1 MPPGMA
7 CSLFS
12 LLFQE
17 RQFVLQPMYQVSWRF
32 MWERRERLVGWLHS
46 KAHGACYTAPQTLPC
61 QKLCCLHWCGI
72 MQQCAPFL
80 PLSRNILSLNCT
92 CTCSLCACMHAC
104 KLLQCALPWQIVVC
118 CLSLLQRHLWKQG
131 RRPSFRLKYI
141 CLKVPS
147 KHPCLGSGWHP
158 ASAAGRGERASR

>member
-1 MPPGMA
+1 MAEVGEKKKERKTQWVIWFLHMPADCPKMLSRSKASLGNKMPPGMA

-32 MWERRERLVGWLHS
+32 MWERRARLARWLHS
-46 KAHGACYTAPQTLPC
+46 KAHGACYIAPQTLPC
-61 QKLCCLHWCGI
+61 QKQCCLHWCGT

-92 CTCSLCACMHAC
+92 CTCCLCAGMHVC
-104 KLLQCALPWQIVVC
+104 KLLQCALPW
-118 CLSLLQRHLWKQG
+118 
-131 RRPSFRLKYI
+131 
-141 CLKVPS
+141 
-147 KHPCLGSGWHP
+147 
-158 ASAAGRGERASR
+158 